1 MHIIISTILSQFTIL
16 ECSLSEYLSTVEG
29 QCEEFT
35 FKPVQG
41 AWGTIHPVSKPGKA
55 LDYWTRQGK
64 IGLWGTH
71 SGSNQLWKLA
81 GDHLVTK
88 RRYKVATP
96 GSDGIVQM
104 VKASCDDSNQHWQ
117 IHDSCTSGNAFLDS
131 IIQHLV
137 FLIANQTK
145 LLSL

>member
-96 GSDGIVQM
+96 GYHGVIQM
-104 VKASCDDSNQHWQ
+104 VKASCDDSKQHWQ
-117 IHDSCTSGNAFLDS
+117 IHDSCTSGIDFLDS
-131 IIQHLV
+131 I
-137 FLIANQTK
+137 
-145 LLSL
+145 

>member
-1 MHIIISTILSQFTIL
+1 MHIIISTILSQFTIS
-16 ECSLSEYLSTVEG
+16 ECPLSEYLSTVEG

-41 AWGTIHPVSKPGKA
+41 AWGTIHPVSKAGKA
-55 LDYWTRQGK
+55 LDYWTSQGK

-71 SGSNQLWKLA
+71 SKSNQLWKLA

-88 RRYKVATP
+88 SRYKVATP

-117 IHDSCTSGNAFLDS
+117 IHDSCTSGNASFLDS
-131 IIQHLV
+131 IQSKI
-137 FLIANQTK
+137 
-145 LLSL
+145 